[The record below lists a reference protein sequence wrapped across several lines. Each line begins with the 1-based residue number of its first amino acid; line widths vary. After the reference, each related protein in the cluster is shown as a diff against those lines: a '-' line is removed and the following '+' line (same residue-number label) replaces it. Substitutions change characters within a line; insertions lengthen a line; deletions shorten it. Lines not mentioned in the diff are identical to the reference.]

1 MRQFHVQDQI
11 DDWNSAL
18 WAPTP
23 LKYLFLSVSH
33 EQGPRG
39 IETVTGKGHRCF
51 AQGGRT
57 TADVTA
63 RTCNLFYASWKAYTP
78 H

>member
-1 MRQFHVQDQI
+1 M
-11 DDWNSAL
+11 
-18 WAPTP
+18 
-23 LKYLFLSVSH
+23 SH

-39 IETVTGKGHRCF
+39 IETVIGKGHRCF

-63 RTCNLFYASWKAYTP
+63 RTCKLFHASWKAYTP